1 MKLNPR
7 LRALGLSP
15 SAYNLFRFERIVLW
29 VVVFGEIID
38 IFALLLSV
46 WVGGIVTT

>member
-1 MKLNPR
+1 MIV
-7 LRALGLSP
+7 
-15 SAYNLFRFERIVLW
+15 LFVFERIVPCA
-29 VVVFGEIID
+29 VVFGEIID